1 MALFMQDERPPEDL
15 GPPAEGKKWVKV
27 VEVVDGH
34 DVEKWVQVDDVQGPE
49 WGKREDLQVLN
60 KDIRRYDVEDKVTG
74 RAKYP
79 LICLRKI
86 LAFCMII

>member
-34 DVEKWVQVDDVQGPE
+34 DVEKWVQVDFGEPVAID
-49 WGKREDLQVLN
+49 QVVVAGADEYGFADFGFPISN
-60 KDIRRYDVEDKVTG
+60 R
-74 RAKYP
+74 
-79 LICLRKI
+79 
-86 LAFCMII
+86 